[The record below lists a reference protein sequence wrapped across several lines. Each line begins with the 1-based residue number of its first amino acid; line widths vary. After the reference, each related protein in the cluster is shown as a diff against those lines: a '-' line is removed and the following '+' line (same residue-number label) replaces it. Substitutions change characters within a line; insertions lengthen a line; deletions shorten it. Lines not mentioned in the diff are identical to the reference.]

1 MTRPS
6 LQAMRRNAFRALRE
20 GRLDDAAE
28 AVEALRAEDP
38 MSLQTRGLELELLL
52 REGKV
57 EEASALA
64 EQLCVLFPR
73 SSRVQYLAGRAAYKE
88 RDYARA
94 ERCFSE
100 SDALHPHWKARR
112 WLGKTLSQ
120 GRRLGEAEAILRE
133 ISRDHPVCHRDLAW
147 VHERRGEIEQALAAL
162 DACAEAFGQDESLR
176 TSRERLA
183 ARRLGA
189 SELID
194 EVETLEALG
203 EELGDELVPEVFAAL
218 LSRAEEPKA
227 RELALSRLDRLH
239 PSKVVSM
246 GWAARDNLA
255 WDLATDLFLH
265 AFSHI
270 RANMKMLACL
280 EKCARSSAR
289 LAEVVEAY
297 EEHAPAQPSLY
308 GRARNLRRE
317 LERSQH

>member
-1 MTRPS
+1 
-6 LQAMRRNAFRALRE
+6 MRRNAFRALRE
-20 GRLDDAAE
+20 RRLDDAAG
-28 AVEALRAEDP
+28 AVAALRAEDP
-38 MSLQTRGLELELLL
+38 LSVETRGLELELLL
-52 REGKV
+52 LRGRT
-57 EEASALA
+57 EEAGALA
-64 EQLCVLFPR
+64 EQLRVLFPR
-73 SSRVQYLAGRAAYKE
+73 SSRVQYLAGRAAYKR

-94 ERCFSE
+94 EECFRE
-100 SDALHPHWKARR
+100 SNALHPHWKARR
-112 WLGKTLSQ
+112 WLGRSLSQ
-120 GRRLGEAEAILRE
+120 GSRLDEAEAVLLELSRE
-133 ISRDHPVCHRDLAW
+133 HPVCHRDLAW
-147 VHERRGEIEQALAAL
+147 IFERRQELERALEAL
-162 DACAEAFGQDESLR
+162 DLYAEACGEDDALR
-176 TSRERLA
+176 AARERLA
-183 ARRLGA
+183 ARRLDPG
-189 SELID
+189 ELID